1 MKSIRHEFWALSDL
15 GALATNAED
24 QRFKEFWIE
33 LGRSYRENGNRAV
46 ALVPCLAEQI
56 PDDMARYWH
65 IIPWERAGATQTGGH
80 NSEAIETLLTL
91 LSVAVRLE
99 PELLRSIRQLLPET
113 RDNPGIESLVWQSA
127 LVASP
132 NCIAADLDATERKKW
147 ISEFAHQAPG
157 LRRAVLK
164 RIRAVVLVP
173 DQRCGTGAEM
183 GAAGHL
189 SDGIARHGRR
199 AIRR

>member
-1 MKSIRHEFWALSDL
+1 MHRNVANLRQTANRCCGPE
-15 GALATNAED
+15 TNREKRMPRLD
-24 QRFKEFWIE
+24 QAI
-33 LGRSYRENGNRAV
+33 
-46 ALVPCLAEQI
+46 
-56 PDDMARYWH
+56 M
-65 IIPWERAGATQTGGH
+65 

-99 PELLRSIRQLLPET
+99 PELLRSIRKLLPET

-147 ISEFAHQAPG
+147 ITEFAHQAPG

-183 GAAGHL
+183 GAAWHL

-199 AIRR
+199 AIR